1 MERELAAALEPIF
14 SDLGKPGGVQPD
26 LRDEPWRD
34 DPQTASAFLYAS
46 DGSGHGISIYL
57 GLSAVTQIVTLADQV
72 QDWAV
77 EALWSLGRATNWP
90 PCPQHPNSHP
100 LAAVVHADRAVWAC
114 PTAGTDISEIGT
126 LGS

>member
-1 MERELAAALEPIF
+1 MERELAAALEPIL

-46 DGSGHGISIYL
+46 DGSGHGIAIDL
-57 GLSAVTQIVTLADQV
+57 GLPAVTQIVTLADQV

-90 PCPQHPNSHP
+90 PCPQHPESHP
-100 LAAVVHADRAVWAC
+100 LTAVVRADRAVWAC
-114 PTAGTDISEIGT
+114 PTVGTEISAIGT